1 MKTIIITE
9 TQARL
14 LKENFEAL
22 NEEMTFFAFLTHA
35 KAYIKKLLTDPINAQ
50 PDAFLVA
57 NNLNGEKLLTYL
69 LDNGIIE
76 RDEKIRNNDEKDEFV
91 IKYKV
96 PRQNFERKMKR
107 LFSQLFEK
115 NIVENVEEELITEDG
130 EGAIG
135 GDGGATS
142 ANACNASAPVTKLF
156 GTLIRKTKNE
166 AVEMNTAFGD
176 FGYDAP
182 PFSKKKDP
190 AYDHDNM
197 IQKSVKDGKRK
208 RIRKS

>member
-1 MKTIIITE
+1 MKTIIINE
-9 TQARL
+9 RQARL
-14 LKENFEAL
+14 LKENFEAM
-22 NEEMTFFAFLTHA
+22 NEEVTFFAFLSHT

-50 PDAFLVA
+50 PDAFLIA
-57 NNLNGEKLLTYL
+57 NNLNGEKLLTHL
-69 LDNGIIE
+69 LNNGIIE
-76 RDEKIRNNDEKDEFV
+76 RDEKIRSNEDKDEFV

-107 LFSQLFEK
+107 LFSQIFEK
-115 NIVENVEEELITEDG
+115 NVTENIEEEILTEDG
-130 EGAIG
+130 EGAMG

-176 FGYDAP
+176 FGYDASP
-182 PFSKKKDP
+182 LAGRKDP
-190 AYDHDNM
+190 AYDHNNM